1 MQKKFL
7 FLLFMFLVCVN
18 QLFAQIQGIVT
29 DAQTGEPI
37 PFANVFYAG
46 KGVGGI
52 TDIDGNFSVE
62 SRPEWKN
69 LSFSSVGYDTKEVA
83 ITTY

>member
-1 MQKKFL
+1 MILFDCYGLFVILPTNKKFAVNMFLNMQKKFL

-37 PFANVFYAG
+37 PFANVF
-46 KGVGGI
+46 
-52 TDIDGNFSVE
+52 
-62 SRPEWKN
+62 
-69 LSFSSVGYDTKEVA
+69 
-83 ITTY
+83 